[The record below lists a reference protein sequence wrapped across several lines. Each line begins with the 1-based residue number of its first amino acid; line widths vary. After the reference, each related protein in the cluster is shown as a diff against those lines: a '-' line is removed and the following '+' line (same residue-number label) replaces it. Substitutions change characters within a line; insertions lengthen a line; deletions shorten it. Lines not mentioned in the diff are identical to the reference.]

1 MKHPNKNKLKKQD
14 EMIIVQK
21 YENEMEAEMAMEL
34 LKSNKIES
42 FILRD
47 DPAGMGLNRGAR
59 LKVLARD
66 FEQAIK
72 LLNRR
77 NSEEK

>member
-1 MKHPNKNKLKKQD
+1 MKYPNKNKSKKQD

-34 LKSNKIES
+34 LKSNNIES
-42 FILRD
+42 FIFRD
-47 DPAGMGLNRGAR
+47 DPAGMGLNRSAR
-59 LKVLARD
+59 LKVLKKDLENATM
-66 FEQAIK
+66 

-77 NSEEK
+77 IA